1 MIRIISLAF
10 AYLGMLIVIP
20 AVAAES
26 KLSASRGDIPFKE
39 DRSIFVD
46 AGLSIGV
53 LIAFI
58 VIVVLALWYLRK
70 HNIGQFAN
78 MDKQKYIEIVE
89 IKRLSTKSM
98 AFLLKVKD
106 AEVLVVQ
113 NADSV
118 HSIQLDSD
126 KK

>member
-1 MIRIISLAF
+1 MTRIIGLAC
-10 AYLGMLIVIP
+10 ACLGMLITIP
-20 AVAAES
+20 VFAAES
-26 KLSASRGDIPFKE
+26 EASASRGNIPFKE

-53 LIAFI
+53 LVAFV
-58 VIVVLALWYLRK
+58 VISGLAFWYLRK

-89 IKRLSTKSM
+89 IKRLSTKST

-106 AEVLVVQ
+106 TEVLVVQ